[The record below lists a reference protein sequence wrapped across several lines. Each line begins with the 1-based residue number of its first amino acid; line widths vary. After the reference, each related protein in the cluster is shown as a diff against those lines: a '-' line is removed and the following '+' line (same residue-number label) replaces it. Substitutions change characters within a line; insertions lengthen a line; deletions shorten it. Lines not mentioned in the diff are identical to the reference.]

1 VLLVRPV
8 QTLAAFGIFLFA
20 AGAAGARS
28 SLWIYRIPEGVANR
42 AIRWMARV
50 SLALAAG
57 CLIVLIVAAIAAG
70 DFKFEPRWR

>member
-50 SLALAAG
+50 SLALAATTRP
-57 CLIVLIVAAIAAG
+57 
-70 DFKFEPRWR
+70 DPRRAQLWGRLSR